1 MKIYQL
7 KDKFNNSIF
16 LKNILMSKINIIFS
30 SIFFIFQLVSLF
42 VFVVSYI
49 SGGTKLLYFDYV
61 NLHSTILIVSN
72 SFFAMIIGGIWSHKL
87 FISKVNIEKSK
98 IDFGNFKNKFLV
110 LLFLSTI
117 YSFLIFFMFSIFMLP
132 LKLYLLMNSP
142 LLFFLFLFVGTSIL
156 IITFAMF
163 YILFHLMFT
172 RKFFIPIYLVIFS
185 FLSIFFGFGANTL
198 PSGGEVSQ
206 FITVNNAQRQI
217 KFQHYKINDA
227 IYFIPYFVTEKT
239 SSSEGSLTTRR
250 NVNLFLVDT
259 SEFKDLENRIN
270 NWDDKVKIYS
280 NYSFFTSYYIASFTQ
295 NTNYSNYIDTVGA
308 LSSNSILN
316 ISFYGTNQKIVKYSS
331 NDMFPNL
338 LEKIKTNDSDLI
350 NYSIDEI
357 TSNNTNNKNFMYI
370 EIGKDTNPYWIF
382 MILLVAMTA
391 IILLINWFL
400 IDKKY
405 LIYKRIIKE
414 KK

>member
-1 MKIYQL
+1 M
-7 KDKFNNSIF
+7 
-16 LKNILMSKINIIFS
+16 
-30 SIFFIFQLVSLF
+30 
-42 VFVVSYI
+42 
-49 SGGTKLLYFDYV
+49 
-61 NLHSTILIVSN
+61 
-72 SFFAMIIGGIWSHKL
+72 
-87 FISKVNIEKSK
+87 
-98 IDFGNFKNKFLV
+98 
-110 LLFLSTI
+110 
-117 YSFLIFFMFSIFMLP
+117 
-132 LKLYLLMNSP
+132 
-142 LLFFLFLFVGTSIL
+142 
-156 IITFAMF
+156 
-163 YILFHLMFT
+163 
-172 RKFFIPIYLVIFS
+172 
-185 FLSIFFGFGANTL
+185 
-198 PSGGEVSQ
+198 
-206 FITVNNAQRQI
+206 
-217 KFQHYKINDA
+217 
-227 IYFIPYFVTEKT
+227 
-239 SSSEGSLTTRR
+239 
-250 NVNLFLVDT
+250 NLFLVDT

-316 ISFYGTNQKIVKYSS
+316 ISFYGTNQKIVKNSS